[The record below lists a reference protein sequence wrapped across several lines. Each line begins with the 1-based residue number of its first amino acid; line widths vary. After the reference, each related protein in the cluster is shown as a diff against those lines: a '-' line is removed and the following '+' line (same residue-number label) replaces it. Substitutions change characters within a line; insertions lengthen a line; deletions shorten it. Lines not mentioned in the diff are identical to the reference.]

1 MRADERSRTPPR
13 RRDAAPQLG
22 RRGFLGAAAALV
34 VGGAASGCTA
44 ARGGVAG
51 DEANATATASV
62 SGRAASRLAA
72 RGFHGVTQTGVATP
86 ARAHALAAAFRVVDT
101 DRRALA
107 ETLRAL
113 SAEARRLVDA
123 EAYEDRA
130 AGLPPPDTGL
140 LAAGDEPIEV
150 TVAAGPS
157 LFDDRFGLADQR
169 PAELVAMPFLAN
181 DRLDRAWS
189 HGDVLVSIA
198 SDRPDAV
205 LHGLRQLMRATR
217 RGLVLSWVL
226 DGYARPDAEPRPGRT
241 DNRNLLGFK
250 DGTANLPSGDADI
263 MDELV
268 WVGRDHNAGTEPSWT
283 EGGTY
288 AAVRLIRLFVERWD
302 RVALSEQEQ
311 IMGREK
317 VSGAVLGLAREE
329 DEPAYAENRD
339 GAVVPLDAHIRLANP
354 RTPETAGDLILRK
367 GFNFQKGFDG
377 AGLLDQGLAFVSYQR
392 RLAQF
397 LAVQER
403 LKGEPL
409 EEYTLPFG
417 GGFFFVLPG
426 ARNRDDWLGRTL
438 LEA

>member
-1 MRADERSRTPPR
+1 MSAGRGPALNR
-13 RRDAAPQLG
+13 RH
-22 RRGFLGAAAALV
+22 FLGAAAALA
-34 VGGAASGCTA
+34 VGGTA
-44 ARGGVAG
+44 AGCAAAGGVG
-51 DEANATATASV
+51 DRDSAPTP
-62 SGRAASRLAA
+62 SGRGASSGQSARAA

-86 ARAHALAAAFRVVDT
+86 ACAHALAAAFRVVDG
-101 DRRALA
+101 DRDALA
-107 ETLRAL
+107 GTLRAL

-123 EAYEDRA
+123 EAYEQRA

-140 LAAGDEPIEV
+140 LAAGEEPMEV
-150 TVAAGPS
+150 TVAVGPS
-157 LFDDRFGLADQR
+157 LFDDRFGLADRR
-169 PAELVAMPFLAN
+169 PVELVAMPFLAN
-181 DRLDRAWS
+181 DRLDPAWS

-205 LHGLRQLMRATR
+205 LHALRQLMRVTR
-217 RGLVLSWVL
+217 SGLVLSWVL

-250 DGTANLPSGDADI
+250 DGTANPHGGDAEA
-263 MDELV
+263 MRTLV
-268 WVGRDHNAGTEPSWT
+268 WIGEDRNAGTEPAWT
-283 EGGTY
+283 AGGTY
-288 AAVRLIRLFVERWD
+288 AVARLIRLLVERWD

-311 IMGREK
+311 IIGRRK
-317 VSGAVLGLAREE
+317 VSGAVLGLERQE
-329 DEPAYAENRD
+329 DEPDYARD
-339 GAVVPLDAHIRLANP
+339 RAGRAVPLDAHIRLANP
-354 RTPETAGDLILRK
+354 RTPETAGERLLRK
-367 GFNFQKGFDG
+367 GFNFHKGFDR

-403 LKGEPL
+403 LKGERL

-426 ARNRDDWLGRTL
+426 ARDRGDWLGRTL

>member
-1 MRADERSRTPPR
+1 MTKPGRTPALG
-13 RRDAAPQLG
+13 RDRAAHLG
-22 RRGFLGAAAALV
+22 RRGFLGAAAALAFGGTMAGCAPARGD
-34 VGGAASGCTA
+34 VGRDEADSAASA
-44 ARGGVAG
+44 L
-51 DEANATATASV
+51 V
-62 SGRAASRLAA
+62 SGQGAPRRAT
-72 RGFHGVTQTGVATP
+72 RGFHGVTQTGVGTP
-86 ARAHALAAAFRVVDT
+86 TRAHALAAAFRVVDS
-101 DRRALA
+101 DHEALA

-123 EAYEDRA
+123 EAHEERA
-130 AGLPPPDTGL
+130 AGQPPPDTGL

-150 TVAAGPS
+150 TVAVGAS
-157 LFDDRFGLADQR
+157 LFDDRFGLADRR
-169 PAELVAMPFLAN
+169 PAELVEMPFLTN
-181 DRLDRAWS
+181 DRLDGAWS

-205 LHGLRQLMRATR
+205 LHGLRQLMRVTR

-250 DGTANLPSGDADI
+250 DGTANPHSGDA
-263 MDELV
+263 ELMSELT
-268 WVGRDHNAGTEPSWT
+268 WVGEDRNAGIEPAWT
-283 EGGTY
+283 AGGTY
-288 AAVRLIRLFVERWD
+288 VVARLIRLLVERWD

-317 VSGAVLGLAREE
+317 VSGAVLGLAKEE
-329 DEPAYAENRD
+329 DEPDYGQDRAGR
-339 GAVVPLDAHIRLANP
+339 VVPLDAHIRLANP
-354 RTPETAGDLILRK
+354 RTTETAGDLMLRK